1 MLVPRDP
8 VTKHHNLAALMQET
22 FIISQF
28 GKLEGQNQGVS
39 RSLLLL
45 KTSGENSSF
54 ILSMLPV
61 AVDRRWPSLAYSF
74 LILISASVITCVS
87 MSKSEFPSSHEDS
100 SRID

>member
-39 RSLLLL
+39 RPLLL

-54 ILSMLPV
+54 ILSLLPV
-61 AVDRRWPSLAYSF
+61 AIDRRWPSLAYSF

-87 MSKSEFPSSHEDS
+87 MSKSECPSSHEDS

>member
-39 RSLLLL
+39 RSLLL

-54 ILSMLPV
+54 ILSLLPV

-100 SRID
+100 SCID

>member
-54 ILSMLPV
+54 LSLLLV
-61 AVDRRWPSLAYSF
+61 AVDHCWPSLAYSF
-74 LILISASVITCVS
+74 LILISASVITSVS
-87 MSKSEFPSSHEDS
+87 MSKSEFPFSHEDS
-100 SRID
+100 SHID